1 MKMLVL
7 VEISVLTDGKYF
19 GGSLDDL
26 HFWQEYNCYPLLRKF
41 IVDEYQILGSQPT
54 ELI

>member
-7 VEISVLTDGKYF
+7 VEFRVTDGKYF

-26 HFWQEYNCYPLLRKF
+26 LWQEP
-41 IVDEYQILGSQPT
+41 Q
-54 ELI
+54 